1 MAIFHP
7 TFIRRQLTT
16 TRNQSAIFV
25 LCVALS
31 MVTLVALRGFG
42 DSVDRALTRDS
53 RALIAGDVRITSGYP
68 FAPEVAAA
76 VEAAV
81 AGGNA
86 EAARTYEFYSVV
98 RRTGEDA
105 SLLSNLKVVDPA
117 YPLYGAVALASGR
130 PLAEV
135 LTPGQAVAEQA
146 LLDRLGVKVGD
157 QLRVGET
164 TLTIADMVLSEPD
177 RPVNFFALGPRLLI
191 GSADLDALQ
200 LIKPGS
206 RVSYNW
212 ALRAANPAAVDT
224 IAAGLRTVVNK
235 LPDPGLVR
243 VDTFRTADTGI
254 ERFYRNFI
262 FFLALVGIFTLL
274 LAGIGI
280 QSSLTAFLRER
291 YSTIAIAKT
300 VGATSRFVTANFY
313 LVVLLLGGIGALG
326 GMVLG
331 FALQWVLPGLL
342 GGLLPPDVELV
353 IAPRAVFE
361 SLLLGLAVVLVF
373 TFLPLFRLEELRP
386 GFIFRKEEPP
396 ITRWL
401 PYAITVAVIVALF
414 TGLVIWQLGQVRTGL
429 YFAGGSI
436 ALLLIAGALTEV
448 TLRLLRPLNLRNLV
462 QRQALRGLFRPRNST
477 RAIVITL
484 SAALGVLFA
493 IFLIE
498 QNLRASFVQSYPPDA
513 PNVFFLDI
521 QPDQLDAF
529 RSALGMEAD
538 YIPTV
543 RAALEAVNGQPPA
556 FNPEEGPAD
565 GGNGSGGGSSR
576 GSEQDGGGS
585 DNQRRTPQ
593 YTLSYRDRLQEGESI
608 VAGPGMFDPT
618 DPGPQVS
625 VLKETMDRRGLH
637 LGDKLTFNVQGVP
650 IEATVRSVR
659 AQTSDSVQPFFSF
672 VFQPQVLADAPQTL
686 FTGIRVPQG
695 EIAAL
700 QNRMVAQ
707 FPNVTVIDA
716 TATIA
721 AFAAVVDR
729 ITRVVRF
736 FALFSILAG
745 LLIVVSSVYATRLAR
760 VQEAVYYK
768 VLGATS
774 RFVLRVFA
782 LENVFLGLISGLL
795 AVLMA
800 QVAAWLIMKYLFEL
814 DYQPFPLPSVLL
826 VTLTVLGV
834 TAVGMGASLGILRSR
849 PILFLRQQ
857 GEEE

>member
-7 TFIRRQLTT
+7 TFIRRQLTA

-53 RALIAGDVRITSGYP
+53 RALIAGDVRLTSGYP

-76 VEAAV
+76 VQAAV
-81 AGGNA
+81 GDGRAA
-86 EAARTYEFYSVV
+86 AARTYEFYSVV
-98 RRTGEDA
+98 RRMGEDA
-105 SLLSNLKVVDPA
+105 SLLSNLKVVEPT

-135 LTPGQAVAEQA
+135 LTPGHAVAEQA

-164 TLTIADMVLSEPD
+164 TLTIADVVLSEPD

-212 ALRAANPAAVDT
+212 SLRAANPAAVDAL
-224 IAAGLRTVVNK
+224 AADLRAVVDK

-313 LVVLLLGGIGALG
+313 LVVLLLGGIGALA

-436 ALLLIAGALTEV
+436 ALLLIAGALAEV
-448 TLRLLRPLNLRNLV
+448 TLRLLRPLNLRSLV
-462 QRQALRGLFRPRNST
+462 PRQALRGLFRPRNAT

-538 YIPTV
+538 YVPTV

-556 FNPEEGPAD
+556 FNPRRRPRREWRRR
-565 GGNGSGGGSSR
+565 SGR
-576 GSEQDGGGS
+576 GSEQDS
-585 DNQRRTPQ
+585 AASENQRRTPQ
-593 YTLSYRDRLQEGESI
+593 YTLTYRDRLQEGESV
-608 VAGPGMFDPT
+608 VAGPGLFDPG

-659 AQTSDSVQPFFSF
+659 AQNSDSVQPFFSF

-695 EIAAL
+695 EIAGL

-814 DYQPFPLPSVLL
+814 DYQPFPIPSVLL
-826 VTLTVLGV
+826 VALTVLAV
-834 TAVGMGASLGILRSR
+834 TAGRHGRLGRHFAQPPHSISA
-849 PILFLRQQ
+849 PA
-857 GEEE
+857 G

>member
-1 MAIFHP
+1 M
-7 TFIRRQLTT
+7 
-16 TRNQSAIFV
+16 
-25 LCVALS
+25 
-31 MVTLVALRGFG
+31 
-42 DSVDRALTRDS
+42 
-53 RALIAGDVRITSGYP
+53 
-68 FAPEVAAA
+68 
-76 VEAAV
+76 
-81 AGGNA
+81 
-86 EAARTYEFYSVV
+86 
-98 RRTGEDA
+98 
-105 SLLSNLKVVDPA
+105 
-117 YPLYGAVALASGR
+117 
-130 PLAEV
+130 
-135 LTPGQAVAEQA
+135 
-146 LLDRLGVKVGD
+146 
-157 QLRVGET
+157 
-164 TLTIADMVLSEPD
+164 
-177 RPVNFFALGPRLLI
+177 
-191 GSADLDALQ
+191 
-200 LIKPGS
+200 
-206 RVSYNW
+206 
-212 ALRAANPAAVDT
+212 
-224 IAAGLRTVVNK
+224 NK

-313 LVVLLLGGIGALG
+313 LVVLLLGGIGALA

-331 FALQWVLPGLL
+331 FALQWVLPSLL

-448 TLRLLRPLNLRNLV
+448 ALRLLRPLNLRSLV

-538 YIPTV
+538 YVPTV

-556 FNPEEGPAD
+556 FNPEEGPAG
-565 GGNGSGGGSSR
+565 GGNGNGDGSSR
-576 GSEQDGGGS
+576 GSEQDNGGS

-608 VAGPGMFDPT
+608 VAGPGLFDSS

-637 LGDKLTFNVQGVP
+637 LGDRLTFNVQGVP

-659 AQTSDSVQPFFSF
+659 AQNSDSVQPFFSF

-695 EIAAL
+695 EIAATAESHGGAVPQCHGDRRHGHHRRVCRRGRPHHAGRALLCPVQHPGRAAHRRQLGLRDPAGAGAGGCLL
-700 QNRMVAQ
+700 QGARGDEPFCPARLCPRKRLSGVDQRPAGSAHGAGRGLADHEVPVRTGLPALPDPQ
-707 FPNVTVIDA
+707 R
-716 TATIA
+716 A
-721 AFAAVVDR
+721 AGGPHR
-729 ITRVVRF
+729 
-736 FALFSILAG
+736 AG
-745 LLIVVSSVYATRLAR
+745 RDGGRHGRLAR
-760 VQEAVYYK
+760 H
-768 VLGATS
+768 
-774 RFVLRVFA
+774 FA
-782 LENVFLGLISGLL
+782 QPPHSISAPAG
-795 AVLMA
+795 
-800 QVAAWLIMKYLFEL
+800 
-814 DYQPFPLPSVLL
+814 
-826 VTLTVLGV
+826 
-834 TAVGMGASLGILRSR
+834 
-849 PILFLRQQ
+849 
-857 GEEE
+857 